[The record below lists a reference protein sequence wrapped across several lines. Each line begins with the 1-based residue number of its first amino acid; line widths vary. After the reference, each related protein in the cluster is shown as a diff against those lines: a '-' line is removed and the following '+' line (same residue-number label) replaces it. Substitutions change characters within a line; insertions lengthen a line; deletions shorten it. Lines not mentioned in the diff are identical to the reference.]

1 MDKAAAPT
9 AAKSPPN
16 SSGPQMSNGAQG
28 NISDAVPMTVD
39 LCGPGTG
46 RGMEQAN
53 QMDYGKS
60 LLHDGSA
67 LSTEPLKE
75 EKGDGIVSPHLGET
89 ANNSPLQE
97 GPAGDATSSSNKRML
112 TLDAAME
119 DITQNVKV
127 ASAQW
132 TQVFMESEQFEAE
145 SSTVVEKLIQDA
157 KSLEGRLL
165 QQKERLVSHLRRLSQ
180 TLKVP

>member
-1 MDKAAAPT
+1 MDKAAVPT
-9 AAKSPPN
+9 AAKSPN
-16 SSGPQMSNGAQG
+16 SSGPQMSTGAQG
-28 NISDAVPMTVD
+28 NISSAAPVTVD
-39 LCGPGTG
+39 PCGPGMG
-46 RGMEQAN
+46 RDTDQAN

-60 LLHDGSA
+60 LLHDGSP

-75 EKGDGIVSPHLGET
+75 EKQDGVVSPHLGET
-89 ANNSPLQE
+89 ASNSPLHA

-119 DITQNVKV
+119 DIMRNVKV

-145 SSTVVEKLIQDA
+145 SSTMVEKLLQDA
-157 KSLEGRLL
+157 KSLECRLL
-165 QQKERLVSHLRRLSQ
+165 QKKERLVSHLRRLSQ